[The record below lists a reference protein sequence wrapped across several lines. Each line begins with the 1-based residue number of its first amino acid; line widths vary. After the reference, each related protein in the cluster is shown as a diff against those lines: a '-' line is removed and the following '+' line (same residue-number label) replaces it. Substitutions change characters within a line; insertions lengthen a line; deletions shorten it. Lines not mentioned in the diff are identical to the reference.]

1 MKLEHYELT
10 FLVLALE
17 HYRESSEK
25 YDCRFLVKQSNELIK
40 KIKEQIE

>member
-1 MKLEHYELT
+1 MKFEYYELT
-10 FLVLALE
+10 FLILTLE

-40 KIKEQIE
+40 KIKEEIK

>member
-1 MKLEHYELT
+1 MKLEQYELS

-25 YDCRFLVKQSNELIK
+25 YDCTFLVKQCNELIK
-40 KIKEQIE
+40 KIKEQIK